1 MTNYEMLQF
10 LIEDGGWYTAA
21 GHFDLLKSK
30 FPEITENHIKSLR
43 SAIQRSPLVV
53 SKSKFAEGKKAFKVV
68 SIDPSY
74 ITYARARPPTTPG
87 KITDSYIRSEPPEVV
102 RMILLVQQFNQL
114 ITPVTHQR
122 AY

>member
-1 MTNYEMLQF
+1 MNNYEMLQF

-53 SKSKFAEGKKAFKVV
+53 SKSKFAEGKK
-68 SIDPSY
+68 PSRLSLS
-74 ITYARARPPTTPG
+74 TQATSHTPG
-87 KITDSYIRSEPPEVV
+87 QDRRLRQVKLQTAISAVNR
-102 RMILLVQQFNQL
+102 RK
-114 ITPVTHQR
+114 
-122 AY
+122 